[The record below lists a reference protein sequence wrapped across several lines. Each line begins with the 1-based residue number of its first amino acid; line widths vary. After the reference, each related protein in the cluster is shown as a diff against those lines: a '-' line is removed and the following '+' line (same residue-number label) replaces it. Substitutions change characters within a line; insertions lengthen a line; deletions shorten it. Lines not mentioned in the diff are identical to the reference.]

1 MKFYKSNKEPELF
14 YYHNTKG
21 EKLWKYR
28 HRYYDTLGIRKEK
41 SKSGFKDEKTAL
53 KALLS
58 VKAATLH
65 GSSKLVEYDKMTV
78 AEWFDIWFESNKNS
92 WKIATQVTKNYHIKE
107 YIKPLLGKYK
117 LQNLDK
123 PTYRRVFIN
132 VLEKKLKVST
142 ARAIHTTFKVA
153 INAAVEEEILNR
165 NRFKKIPFSSA
176 NDDLVEETENYFT
189 PTELNKLLDVA
200 KQQANITNY
209 TILLT
214 LSYTGLRRGEGFG
227 LTWNNIDFQNKTLTV
242 ERNRGNYG
250 TGTPKTKNSYRTIK
264 IDDTLIEQL
273 RIYKKW
279 SKEKLLANGLILTE
293 ESFIFIDE
301 NGTPS
306 SYENIRYILIKLIK
320 KNGLPNVTLH
330 GLRHTHATILLN
342 SGINVKVIAERLG
355 NTVEMIYTIYGHV
368 LKELE
373 EKAVDLFAEILAS
386 GVNFGASSS

>member
-1 MKFYKSNKEPELF
+1 M
-14 YYHNTKG
+14 G
-21 EKLWKYR
+21 
-28 HRYYDTLGIRKEK
+28 
-41 SKSGFKDEKTAL
+41 
-53 KALLS
+53 
-58 VKAATLH
+58 V
-65 GSSKLVEYDKMTV
+65 V
-78 AEWFDIWFESNKNS
+78 
-92 WKIATQVTKNYHIKE
+92 
-107 YIKPLLGKYK
+107 
-117 LQNLDK
+117 
-123 PTYRRVFIN
+123 
-132 VLEKKLKVST
+132 
-142 ARAIHTTFKVA
+142 
-153 INAAVEEEILNR
+153 
-165 NRFKKIPFSSA
+165 
-176 NDDLVEETENYFT
+176 
-189 PTELNKLLDVA
+189 
-200 KQQANITNY
+200 
-209 TILLT
+209 T

-264 IDDTLIEQL
+264 IDDTLIDQL

-301 NGTPS
+301 SGTPS
-306 SYENIRYILIKLIK
+306 SYEKIRYILIKLIK

-386 GVNFGASSS
+386 RANFGASSS